1 MRRNFFRAATAAVAL
16 FAVLS
21 IAPRLS
27 TQSSATKTLSIDK
40 DAPVTLYKNARIYT
54 NDPQA
59 PWASAMLVR
68 GEEILAVGDEDEV
81 SALAGK
87 GTTAVDLSG
96 HFVMPGFNDAH
107 VHLGSAGQDALA
119 VRLHGAPTIAEVQKR
134 LAAAVALAKPG
145 EWIAGS
151 GWDHTLWP
159 EKRFPTRKD
168 LDSVSPNNPVFLVHI
183 SGHVAVANSAALKL
197 AGITAKTTNPTG
209 GEVEHDADREPDGML
224 KEGSA
229 MSLVESKIPPP
240 SNERR
245 KKGIEMALADVAA
258 NGVTSIQDNSLVDAL
273 GKAGASGT
281 GNDTWDDFLTYRK
294 LKSEGKLTV
303 RITEWLPFSAPLERL
318 EQMRKEGGT
327 TDPWLRTGAL
337 KMVTD
342 GALGSR
348 TAAMLAPYSD
358 DPKTSGILTME
369 PEKLK
374 ILAIERDKAG
384 FQLNFHA
391 IGDRANRISLDTF
404 EAVAKA
410 NGPRDRRDRIEHA
423 QVVALSDIPRF
434 ASLQVIAS
442 MQPSHQTTDMRW
454 AESRVGPDRI
464 KGAYAWASLQK
475 FGARLA
481 FGTDYDVE
489 VISPFRGLYACVTR
503 LPAAA
508 GELPDGGTT
517 GGWQPQE
524 KISLADCIRAYTTGS
539 AYAEFS
545 EGKKGE
551 LKAGELADF
560 IVLSADLTKIP
571 PAQYTKVTVLKT
583 VVGGRTVYS
592 SVQ

>member
-1 MRRNFFRAATAAVAL
+1 MKRSLFFQLRFSIGL
-16 FAVLS
+16 SVLGL
-21 IAPRLS
+21 LS
-27 TQSSATKTLSIDK
+27 TSSLSAQSMNLDK
-40 DAPVTLYKNARIYT
+40 DAPLTLYKNGHIYT
-54 NDPQA
+54 NDSGA
-59 PWASAMLVR
+59 PWAAAMLVR

-81 SALAGK
+81 VALAEK
-87 GTTAVDLSG
+87 GTRIVDLEG
-96 HFVMPGFNDAH
+96 RFVMPGFNDAH

-119 VRLHGAPTIAEVQKR
+119 VRLQGAATIDELQKR
-134 LAAAVALAKPG
+134 LMNAVSQAKEG
-145 EWIAGS
+145 EWITGF

-159 EKRFPTRKD
+159 EKRFPTRND
-168 LDSVSPNNPVFLVHI
+168 LDKVSPQNPVFLVHI
-183 SGHVAVANSAALKL
+183 SGHVAVANSAALKV
-197 AGITAKTTNPTG
+197 AGITAKTPNPTG
-209 GEVEHDADREPDGML
+209 GEVEHDAKGEPDGML

-229 MSLVESKIPPP
+229 MSLIESKIPPP

-245 KKGIEMALADVAA
+245 KKGIELALADVAA

-273 GKAGASGT
+273 GKSGSASA
-281 GNDTWDDFLTYRK
+281 GNDTWDDFRVYRE

-303 RITEWLPFSAPLERL
+303 RITEWLPFAAPLERL
-318 EQMRKEGGT
+318 EQMRREGGT

-358 DPKTSGILTME
+358 DVKTSGILTME
-369 PEKLK
+369 PEKLRS
-374 ILAIERDKAG
+374 LAIERDRAG

-391 IGDRANRISLDTF
+391 IGDRANRVSLDVF
-404 EAVAKA
+404 EAVAKV
-410 NGPRDRRDRIEHA
+410 NGSRDRRDRIEHA
-423 QVVALSDIPRF
+423 QVVAPSDIPRF

-464 KGAYAWASLQK
+464 KGAYAWASIQK

-503 LPAAA
+503 
-508 GELPDGGTT
+508 ELPDGGPA

-524 KISLADCIRAYTTGS
+524 KISLGDCIRAYTSGS
-539 AYAEFS
+539 AYAEFE

-551 LKAGELADF
+551 LKAGEFADF
-560 IVLSADLTKIP
+560 IVLSDDLTKIP
-571 PAQYTKVTVLKT
+571 PSQYTRVKVILT

-592 SVQ
+592 SAR

>member
-1 MRRNFFRAATAAVAL
+1 MRRSKFVGFFLAGTFL
-16 FAVLS
+16 T
-21 IAPRLS
+21 IAPLIS
-27 TQSSATKTLSIDK
+27 PLTFAQSFELDK

-54 NDPQA
+54 NDLRA
-59 PWASAMLVR
+59 PWAAAMLVR
-68 GEEILAVGDEDEV
+68 GEQILAVGDEDEV
-81 SALAGK
+81 SALAEK
-87 GTTAVDLSG
+87 GTRIVDLEG

-119 VRLHGAPTIAEVQKR
+119 VRLHGSPSIAEVQKR
-134 LAAAVALAKPG
+134 LAVAVGQVKAG
-145 EWIAGS
+145 EWITGS

-159 EKRFPTRKD
+159 DRRFPTRQD
-168 LDSVSPNNPVFLVHI
+168 LDSVSSQNPVFLVHI
-183 SGHVAVANSAALKL
+183 SGHVAVANSAALKV
-197 AGITAKTTNPTG
+197 AGITAKTANPAG
-209 GEVEHDADREPDGML
+209 GEIEHDAKGEPDGML

-245 KKGIEMALADVAA
+245 KKGIELVLADVAA

-273 GKAGASGT
+273 GKTPAGNA
-281 GNDTWDDFLTYRK
+281 GNDTWDDFRVYRE

-303 RITEWLPFSAPLERL
+303 RITEWLPFTAPLVRL
-318 EQMRKEGGT
+318 EQMRREGGT

-369 PEKLK
+369 PEKLRAM
-374 ILAIERDKAG
+374 AIERDKAG

-391 IGDRANRISLDTF
+391 IGDRANRVALDTF

-423 QVVALSDIPRF
+423 QVVAVSDLRRF

-442 MQPSHQTTDMRW
+442 MQPSHETTDMRW
-454 AESRVGPDRI
+454 AEQRVGPERA

-503 LPAAA
+503 ELPA
-508 GELPDGGTT
+508 GGPA

-524 KISLADCIRAYTTGS
+524 KISLDDCIRAYTSGS
-539 AYAEFS
+539 AYAEFE

-551 LKAGELADF
+551 LKAGEFADF
-560 IVLSADLTKIP
+560 IVLSDDLTKIP
-571 PAQYTKVTVLKT
+571 ASNYTKEKVLQT
-583 VVGGRTVYS
+583 IVGGRAVYVAS
-592 SVQ
+592 H